1 MTNRKRHY
9 RRRKALQAASRNLK
23 EVLQVRNMIRNMI
36 RMSYDDHRL
45 LEEERKLDDAILRYE
60 KACNAVGVDP
70 DYDSFIDEAEEVEVS
85 GKLDSAVRN
94 VGG

>member
-23 EVLQVRNMIRNMI
+23 NRLQARNTVRNTV

-45 LEEERKLDDAILRYE
+45 LEEERKLDEALLRYE
-60 KACNAVGVDP
+60 KACESVGIDP
-70 DYDSFIDEAEEVEVS
+70 DYDSFIEEEEEVEVCI
-85 GKLDSAVRN
+85 V
-94 VGG
+94 